1 MLTLKVWIF
10 IMTELVKFKNSQSS
24 RSFDKMANIMQQ
36 KKMVLRKNKM
46 EKGLSLIEASMVLAL
61 SAIVVSGVMFYYQ
74 SASDSNKT
82 QNTVS
87 QVMSVMSAIN
97 GLYVG
102 QASYSGL
109 SDTVLYNSSAVPANY
124 KGSTKG
130 VINNPFGGRLHVAQN
145 TDPTS
150 GGYALFLDGVP
161 QSSCVNIASM
171 NLGTSLQGVGVGVPY
186 STPVKLKASSP
197 GNGNSVTKSNV
208 YSGTLTPANA
218 ATLCDG
224 VTNSI
229 TFLMK

>member
-1 MLTLKVWIF
+1 MKI
-10 IMTELVKFKNSQSS
+10 
-24 RSFDKMANIMQQ
+24 
-36 KKMVLRKNKM
+36 KKKA

-102 QASYSGL
+102 QASYTGL

-124 KGSTKG
+124 KGSTG
-130 VINNPFGGRLHVAQN
+130 VINNPFGGRLHVAPN
-145 TDPTS
+145 TGAT
-150 GGYALFLDGVP
+150 GGYALLLDGVP

-171 NLGTSLQGVGVGVPY
+171 NLGTSLQGVGVKVASMNSGTAAA
-186 STPVKLKASSP
+186 SLTPQTL
-197 GNGNSVTKSNV
+197 NGTARAGTI

-218 ATLCDG
+218 AALCTDT
-224 VTNSI
+224 TNSI

>member
-1 MLTLKVWIF
+1 MV
-10 IMTELVKFKNSQSS
+10 
-24 RSFDKMANIMQQ
+24 NIMQQ
-36 KKMVLRKNKM
+36 KKMNLRKNKM

-102 QASYSGL
+102 QASYTGL
-109 SDTVLYNSSAVPANY
+109 TDNVLYNSSAVPENY
-124 KGSTKG
+124 KDKSNKT
-130 VINNPFGGRLHVAQN
+130 INNPFGGKLKVAAL
-145 TDPTS
+145 DA
-150 GGYALFLDGVP
+150 GGYTITLDGVP

-171 NLGTSLQGVGVGVPY
+171 NLGTSLQGVGVKVT
-186 STPVKLKASSP
+186 SKTITPKALNGGNPKP
-197 GNGNSVTKSNV
+197 GDV

-218 ATLCDG
+218 AILCSE
-224 VTNSI
+224 VNNSI

>member
-1 MLTLKVWIF
+1 
-10 IMTELVKFKNSQSS
+10 MTGVVRFKSS
-24 RSFDKMANIMQQ
+24 HSLRSFDKMVNIMQQ
-36 KKMVLRKNKM
+36 KKMNLRKNKM

-82 QNTVS
+82 QNTIS

-102 QASYSGL
+102 QASYDGL
-109 SDTVLYNSSAVPANY
+109 SDTVLYNSSAVPENY
-124 KGSTKG
+124 KDKNKK
-130 VINNPFGGRLHVAQN
+130 IKNPFGGILHVAPN
-145 TDPTS
+145 NG
-150 GGYALFLDGVP
+150 GGYALLLDRVP
-161 QSSCVNIASM
+161 KSSCVNIASM
-171 NLGTSLQGVGVGVPY
+171 NLGTSLEGVGVEVKEMTSDKP
-186 STPVKLKASSP
+186 SVNLSATPVS
-197 GNGNSVTKSNV
+197 NNSVSKGNV

-218 ATLCDG
+218 ASLCTG

>member
-1 MLTLKVWIF
+1 
-10 IMTELVKFKNSQSS
+10 MTEIVKFKNSQSL
-24 RSFDKMANIMQQ
+24 RSFDKMVDTMQQ
-36 KKMVLRKNKM
+36 KKMIRKNKM

-102 QASYSGL
+102 QASYTGL
-109 SDTVLYNSSAVPANY
+109 SDTVLYNSSAVPTNY
-124 KGSTKG
+124 KVSPG
-130 VINNPFGGRLHVAQN
+130 VINNPFGGRLHVAPN
-145 TDPTS
+145 TDPS
-150 GGYALFLDGVP
+150 GGYALLLDGVP

-171 NLGTSLQGVGVGVPY
+171 NLGTSLQGVGVGKNLMNR
-186 STPVKLKASSP
+186 TDLTVKLKAST
-197 GNGNSVTKSNV
+197 NGAVH
-208 YSGTLTPANA
+208 SGTLTPAKA
-218 ATLCDG
+218 ATLCTDE
-224 VTNSI
+224 TNSI

>member
-1 MLTLKVWIF
+1 MV
-10 IMTELVKFKNSQSS
+10 
-24 RSFDKMANIMQQ
+24 NIMQQ
-36 KKMVLRKNKM
+36 KKMNLRKNKM

-102 QASYSGL
+102 QASYKGL
-109 SDTVLYNSSAVPANY
+109 SDAVLYNSSAVPANY
-124 KGSTKG
+124 KGG
-130 VINNPFGGRLHVAQN
+130 AGEINNPFGGRLRVAPN
-145 TDPTS
+145 S
-150 GGYALFLDGVP
+150 GGYTLLLEGVP
-161 QSSCVNIASM
+161 KSSCVNIASM
-171 NLGTSLQGVGVGVPY
+171 NLGTSLQGVGVGV
-186 STPVKLKASSP
+186 TP
-197 GNGNSVTKSNV
+197 NGNLTANNLNGQPKKGVV

-218 ATLCDG
+218 AALCSE
-224 VTNSI
+224 VANSI

>member
-1 MLTLKVWIF
+1 
-10 IMTELVKFKNSQSS
+10 MTEIVKFKSSQSL
-24 RSFDKMANIMQQ
+24 RSFDKMVNTMQQ
-36 KKMVLRKNKM
+36 KKMIRKNKM

-102 QASYSGL
+102 QASYDGL
-109 SDTVLYNSSAVPANY
+109 SDAVLYNSSAVPANY
-124 KGSTKG
+124 KGSSG
-130 VINNPFGGRLHVAQN
+130 EINNPFGGKLHVAPN
-145 TDPTS
+145 TS
-150 GGYALFLDGVP
+150 GGYALLLDGVP
-161 QSSCVNIASM
+161 KSSCVNIASM
-171 NLGTSLQGVGVGVPY
+171 NLGTSLQGVGVGD
-186 STPVKLKASSP
+186 SIMKNNTASVQLTATAA
-197 GNGNSVTKSNV
+197 NGRVNKGTI

-218 ATLCDG
+218 ANLCTD

>member
-1 MLTLKVWIF
+1 
-10 IMTELVKFKNSQSS
+10 MTEIVKFKNSQSL
-24 RSFDKMANIMQQ
+24 RSFDKMVNTMQQ
-36 KKMVLRKNKM
+36 KKMIRKNKM

-102 QASYSGL
+102 QASYDGL

-124 KGSTKG
+124 KGSTPG
-130 VINNPFGGRLHVAQN
+130 VINNPFGGRLHVAPN
-145 TDPTS
+145 NGNS
-150 GGYALFLDGVP
+150 KGYALLLEGVP

-171 NLGTSLQGVGVGVPY
+171 NLGTSLQGVGVK
-186 STPVKLKASSP
+186 TPMKISDV
-197 GNGNSVTKSNV
+197 SVNLNATPSGPV
-208 YSGTLTPANA
+208 YSGTLTPARA
-218 ATLCDG
+218 ANLCSEA
-224 VTNSI
+224 TNSI

>member
-1 MLTLKVWIF
+1 
-10 IMTELVKFKNSQSS
+10 MTEIVKFKNSQSL
-24 RSFDKMANIMQQ
+24 RSFDKMVDTMQQ
-36 KKMVLRKNKM
+36 KKMIRKNKM

-102 QASYSGL
+102 QASYTGL
-109 SDTVLYNSSAVPANY
+109 SDTVLYNSSAVPTNY
-124 KGSTKG
+124 KVSPG
-130 VINNPFGGRLHVAQN
+130 VINNPFGGRLHVAPN
-145 TDPTS
+145 TDPS
-150 GGYALFLDGVP
+150 GGYALLLDGVP

-171 NLGTSLQGVGVGVPY
+171 NLGTSLQGVGVGKNLMNRTDP
-186 STPVKLKASSP
+186 TVKLKAST
-197 GNGNSVTKSNV
+197 NGAVH
-208 YSGTLTPANA
+208 SGTLTPAKA
-218 ATLCDG
+218 ATLCTDE
-224 VTNSI
+224 TNSI

>member
-1 MLTLKVWIF
+1 
-10 IMTELVKFKNSQSS
+10 MTELVKFKNSQSL
-24 RSFDKMANIMQQ
+24 RSFDRMVNTMQQ
-36 KKMVLRKNKM
+36 KKMIRKNKM

-102 QASYSGL
+102 QASYDGL
-109 SDTVLYNSSAVPANY
+109 SDTVLYNSSAVPTNY
-124 KGSTKG
+124 KGGSTG
-130 VINNPFGGRLHVAQN
+130 VINNPFGGRLHVAPNKGQ
-145 TDPTS
+145 S
-150 GGYALFLDGVP
+150 RGYALLLSGVP

-171 NLGTSLQGVGVGVPY
+171 NLGTSLQGVGVKTSMTIA
-186 STPVKLKASSP
+186 STDVNLDASAGGPVF
-197 GNGNSVTKSNV
+197 
-208 YSGTLTPANA
+208 SGTLTPAKA
-218 ATLCDG
+218 AELCTEA
-224 VTNSI
+224 TNNI

>member
-1 MLTLKVWIF
+1 
-10 IMTELVKFKNSQSS
+10 MTEIVKFKNSQSL
-24 RSFDKMANIMQQ
+24 RSFDKMVNTMQQ
-36 KKMVLRKNKM
+36 KKMIRKNKM

-102 QASYSGL
+102 QASYDGL

-124 KGSTKG
+124 KGSTPG
-130 VINNPFGGRLHVAQN
+130 VINNPFGGRLHVAPN
-145 TDPTS
+145 NGNS
-150 GGYALFLDGVP
+150 KGYALLLEGVP

-171 NLGTSLQGVGVGVPY
+171 NLGTSLQGVGVK
-186 STPVKLKASSP
+186 TPMKIGDV
-197 GNGNSVTKSNV
+197 SVNLNATPSGPV
-208 YSGTLTPANA
+208 YSGTLTPARA
-218 ATLCDG
+218 ANLCSDA
-224 VTNSI
+224 TNSI

>member
-1 MLTLKVWIF
+1 
-10 IMTELVKFKNSQSS
+10 MTELVKFKNSQSL
-24 RSFDKMANIMQQ
+24 RSFDKMVDIMQQ
-36 KKMVLRKNKM
+36 KKNKM

-102 QASYSGL
+102 QASYAGL
-109 SDTVLYNSSAVPANY
+109 TDDVLYNSSAVPENY
-124 KGSTKG
+124 KDKTKNK
-130 VINNPFGGRLHVAQN
+130 INNPFGGELKVASN
-145 TDPTS
+145 G
-150 GGYALFLDGVP
+150 GGYTLTLNGVP
-161 QSSCVNIASM
+161 KSSCVNIASM
-171 NLGTSLQGVGVGVPY
+171 NLGTSLQGVGVGVTNLN
-186 STPVKLKASSP
+186 TPLVPVAL
-197 GNGNSVTKSNV
+197 NGGTPAPNKV

-218 ATLCDG
+218 ATLCSG

>member
-1 MLTLKVWIF
+1 MVNT
-10 IMTELVKFKNSQSS
+10 
-24 RSFDKMANIMQQ
+24 MQQ
-36 KKMVLRKNKM
+36 KKMIIKNKM

-102 QASYSGL
+102 QASYNGL

-124 KGSTKG
+124 KGSTG
-130 VINNPFGGRLHVAQN
+130 VINNPFGGRLHVAPN
-145 TDPTS
+145 TGTS
-150 GGYALFLDGVP
+150 GGYALLLDGVP

-171 NLGTSLQGVGVGVPY
+171 NLGTSLQGVGVGVTSMTNGTQSVSLTATPLTG
-186 STPVKLKASSP
+186 STVRT
-197 GNGNSVTKSNV
+197 NTV

-218 ATLCDG
+218 ATLCSN

>member
-1 MLTLKVWIF
+1 MV
-10 IMTELVKFKNSQSS
+10 
-24 RSFDKMANIMQQ
+24 NIMQQ

-124 KGSTKG
+124 KGSTAG
-130 VINNPFGGRLHVAQN
+130 VINNPFGGRLHVAPN
-145 TDPTS
+145 TGAS
-150 GGYALFLDGVP
+150 GGYALLLDGVP

-171 NLGTSLQGVGVGVPY
+171 NLGTSLQGVGVKTSMQNTSSSVNLTATTATNPV
-186 STPVKLKASSP
+186 TPGKI
-197 GNGNSVTKSNV
+197 

-218 ATLCDG
+218 ATLCTD

>member
-1 MLTLKVWIF
+1 ML
-10 IMTELVKFKNSQSS
+10 
-24 RSFDKMANIMQQ
+24 NITKKQ
-36 KKMVLRKNKM
+36 KILRKRSKKE

-102 QASYSGL
+102 QASYTGL

-124 KGSTKG
+124 KGTTG
-130 VINNPFGGRLHVAQN
+130 IINNPFGGRLHVAPN
-145 TDPTS
+145 TNRAA
-150 GGYALFLDGVP
+150 GGYALLLDGIP

-171 NLGTSLQGVGVGVPY
+171 NLGTSLQGVGVKVTSMKSDTTEVDLKPQKLT
-186 STPVKLKASSP
+186 ST
-197 GNGNSVTKSNV
+197 SVSAGTI

-218 ATLCDG
+218 ATLCKDEA
-224 VTNSI
+224 NSI

>member
-1 MLTLKVWIF
+1 MV
-10 IMTELVKFKNSQSS
+10 
-24 RSFDKMANIMQQ
+24 NIMQQ
-36 KKMVLRKNKM
+36 KKMNLRKNKM

-102 QASYSGL
+102 QASYDGL

-124 KGSTKG
+124 KGGPG
-130 VINNPFGGRLHVAQN
+130 VINNPFGGRLHVAPN
-145 TDPTS
+145 TG
-150 GGYALFLDGVP
+150 GGYALLLDGVP

-171 NLGTSLQGVGVGVPY
+171 NLGTSLQGVGVEVATMTNSASKVTLNP
-186 STPVKLKASSP
+186 TPT
-197 GNGNSVTKSNV
+197 NGSVAKGKV

-218 ATLCDG
+218 ANLCTG

>member
-1 MLTLKVWIF
+1 MV
-10 IMTELVKFKNSQSS
+10 
-24 RSFDKMANIMQQ
+24 NIMQQ
-36 KKMVLRKNKM
+36 KKMNLRKNKM

-102 QASYSGL
+102 QASYKGL
-109 SDTVLYNSSAVPANY
+109 SDAVLYNSSAVPANY
-124 KGSTKG
+124 KGG
-130 VINNPFGGRLHVAQN
+130 PGEINNPFGGRLRVAPN
-145 TDPTS
+145 S
-150 GGYALFLDGVP
+150 GGYTLLLEGVP
-161 QSSCVNIASM
+161 KSSCVNIASM
-171 NLGTSLQGVGVGVPY
+171 NLGTSLQGVGVGV
-186 STPVKLKASSP
+186 TP
-197 GNGNSVTKSNV
+197 NGNLTANNLNGQPRKGVV

-218 ATLCDG
+218 AALCSEAA
-224 VTNSI
+224 NSI

>member
-1 MLTLKVWIF
+1 MMK
-10 IMTELVKFKNSQSS
+10 
-24 RSFDKMANIMQQ
+24 Q
-36 KKMVLRKNKM
+36 KTMNLRKKKK

-102 QASYSGL
+102 QASYNGL

-124 KGSTKG
+124 KGSAG
-130 VINNPFGGRLHVAQN
+130 VINNPFGGRLHVAPN
-145 TDPTS
+145 NGAS
-150 GGYALFLDGVP
+150 GGYALLLDGVP

-171 NLGTSLQGVGVGVPY
+171 NLGTSLQGVGVGVN
-186 STPVKLKASSP
+186 SMNSGVNAVTLTTTSISSGTVKK
-197 GNGNSVTKSNV
+197 GTV

-218 ATLCDG
+218 ATLCSDT
-224 VTNSI
+224 TNSI

>member
-1 MLTLKVWIF
+1 MK
-10 IMTELVKFKNSQSS
+10 
-24 RSFDKMANIMQQ
+24 Q
-36 KKMVLRKNKM
+36 KTMNLRKKKK

-102 QASYSGL
+102 QASYNGL

-124 KGSTKG
+124 KGSAG
-130 VINNPFGGRLHVAQN
+130 VINNPFGGRLHVAPN
-145 TDPTS
+145 NGAS
-150 GGYALFLDGVP
+150 GGYALLLDGVP

-171 NLGTSLQGVGVGVPY
+171 NLGTSLQGVGVGVN
-186 STPVKLKASSP
+186 SMNSGVNAVTLTTTSISSGTVKK
-197 GNGNSVTKSNV
+197 GTV

-218 ATLCDG
+218 ATLCSDT
-224 VTNSI
+224 TNSI

>member
-1 MLTLKVWIF
+1 
-10 IMTELVKFKNSQSS
+10 MTEIVKFKSSQSL
-24 RSFDKMANIMQQ
+24 RSFDKMVNTMQQ
-36 KKMVLRKNKM
+36 KKMIRKNKM

-102 QASYSGL
+102 QASYDGL

-124 KGSTKG
+124 KGSTAG
-130 VINNPFGGRLHVAQN
+130 MINNPFGGRLHVAPN
-145 TDPTS
+145 AGAN
-150 GGYALFLDGVP
+150 GGYALLLDGVP

-171 NLGTSLQGVGVGVPY
+171 NLGTSLQGVGVG
-186 STPVKLKASSP
+186 TTMKNNSP
-197 GNGNSVTKSNV
+197 SVTLTATTANGSVQKGTI
-208 YSGTLTPANA
+208 YSGTLT
-218 ATLCDG
+218 LCTD

>member
-1 MLTLKVWIF
+1 
-10 IMTELVKFKNSQSS
+10 MTELVKFKNSQSS

-145 TDPTS
+145 TEPTS

-171 NLGTSLQGVGVGVPY
+171 NLGTSLQGVGVGVQY
-186 STPVKLKASSP
+186 STPVRLKASP
-197 GNGNSVTKSNV
+197 PGNSVAKNNV

>member
-1 MLTLKVWIF
+1 
-10 IMTELVKFKNSQSS
+10 MTELVKFKNSQSL
-24 RSFDKMANIMQQ
+24 RSFDKMVNIMQQ
-36 KKMVLRKNKM
+36 KKMNLRKNKM

-102 QASYSGL
+102 QASYKGL
-109 SDTVLYNSSAVPANY
+109 SDAVLYNSSAVPANY
-124 KGSTKG
+124 KAGGK
-130 VINNPFGGRLHVAQN
+130 INNPFGGKLSVAPN
-145 TDPTS
+145 DV
-150 GGYALFLDGVP
+150 GYTLLLDGVP
-161 QSSCVNIASM
+161 KSSCVNIASM
-171 NLGTSLQGVGVGVPY
+171 NLGTSLQGVGVDVTVN
-186 STPVKLKASSP
+186 STNNKLKAIP
-197 GNGNSVTKSNV
+197 LNSGQTPSKGTV

-218 ATLCDG
+218 ATLCSGD
-224 VTNSI
+224 TNSI

>member
-1 MLTLKVWIF
+1 
-10 IMTELVKFKNSQSS
+10 MTEIVKFKNSQSL

-102 QASYSGL
+102 QPSYSGL

-124 KGSTKG
+124 KGKTTG
-130 VINNPFGGRLHVAQN
+130 EINNPFGGRLHVVQN
-145 TDPTS
+145 TGRS
-150 GGYALFLDGVP
+150 NGYALHLEGVP

-171 NLGTSLQGVGVGVPY
+171 NLGTSLQGVGVGITTIT
-186 STPVKLKASSP
+186 SGSNPVKLDEPISP
-197 GNGNSVTKSNV
+197 GTSVQQGKV
-208 YSGTLTPANA
+208 YSALTPANA
-218 ATLCDG
+218 AALCTG
-224 VTNSI
+224 VKNSI

>member
-1 MLTLKVWIF
+1 MV
-10 IMTELVKFKNSQSS
+10 
-24 RSFDKMANIMQQ
+24 NIMQQ

-124 KGSTKG
+124 KGSTAG
-130 VINNPFGGRLHVAQN
+130 VINNPFGGRLHVAPN
-145 TDPTS
+145 TGAS
-150 GGYALFLDGVP
+150 GGYALLLDGVP

-171 NLGTSLQGVGVGVPY
+171 NLGTSLQGVGVKTSMQNTSPNVNLTATTATNPV
-186 STPVKLKASSP
+186 TPGKI
-197 GNGNSVTKSNV
+197 

-218 ATLCDG
+218 ATLCTD

>member
-1 MLTLKVWIF
+1 MK
-10 IMTELVKFKNSQSS
+10 Q
-24 RSFDKMANIMQQ
+24 KMKI
-36 KKMVLRKNKM
+36 KKKA

-102 QASYSGL
+102 QASYTGL

-124 KGSTKG
+124 KGSTG
-130 VINNPFGGRLHVAQN
+130 VINNPFGGRLHVAPN
-145 TDPTS
+145 TGAT
-150 GGYALFLDGVP
+150 GGYALLLDGVP

-171 NLGTSLQGVGVGVPY
+171 NLGTSLQGVGVKVASMNSGTAAA
-186 STPVKLKASSP
+186 SLTPQTL
-197 GNGNSVTKSNV
+197 NGTARAGTI

-218 ATLCDG
+218 AALCTDT
-224 VTNSI
+224 TNSI

>member
-1 MLTLKVWIF
+1 
-10 IMTELVKFKNSQSS
+10 MTEIVKFKNSQSL
-24 RSFDKMANIMQQ
+24 RSFDKMVNTMQQ
-36 KKMVLRKNKM
+36 KKMIRKNKM

-102 QASYSGL
+102 QASYAGL
-109 SDTVLYNSSAVPANY
+109 SNEVLFNSSAVPENY
-124 KGSTKG
+124 KDKKTKK
-130 VINNPFGGRLHVAQN
+130 INNPFGGQLTVAEK
-145 TDPTS
+145 TS
-150 GGYALFLDGVP
+150 GGYTLTLERVP
-161 QSSCVNIASM
+161 KSSCVNIASM
-171 NLGTSLQGVGVGVPY
+171 NLGTSLQAVGVNVRQNSNPVPTL
-186 STPVKLKASSP
+186 TPGQL
-197 GNGNSVTKSNV
+197 

-218 ATLCDG
+218 ATLCTND
-224 VTNSI
+224 TNSI

>member
-1 MLTLKVWIF
+1 
-10 IMTELVKFKNSQSS
+10 MTELVKFENSQSL
-24 RSFDKMANIMQQ
+24 RSFDKMVNIMQQ

-124 KGSTKG
+124 KGSTG
-130 VINNPFGGRLHVAQN
+130 EINNPFGGKLHVAQN
-145 TDPTS
+145 TDNS
-150 GGYALFLDGVP
+150 GGYALLLDGVP

-171 NLGTSLQGVGVGVPY
+171 NLGTSLQGVGVGPNIMNNK
-186 STPVKLKASSP
+186 STNVKLAAVKAGSSV
-197 GNGNSVTKSNV
+197 NANII
-208 YSGTLTPANA
+208 YSGTLSPANA
-218 ATLCDG
+218 AKLCTG

>member
-1 MLTLKVWIF
+1 MV
-10 IMTELVKFKNSQSS
+10 
-24 RSFDKMANIMQQ
+24 NIMQQ
-36 KKMVLRKNKM
+36 KKMNLRKNKM

-102 QASYSGL
+102 QASYTGL
-109 SDTVLYNSSAVPANY
+109 TDDVLLNSSAVPENY
-124 KGSTKG
+124 KDKPKKK
-130 VINNPFGGRLHVAQN
+130 INNPFGGKLHVVQN
-145 TDPTS
+145 TGS
-150 GGYALFLDGVP
+150 GGGYALLLDGVP

-171 NLGTSLQGVGVGVPY
+171 NLGTSLQGVGVEVNEMKSAG
-186 STPVKLKASSP
+186 STVALNAIPLT
-197 GNGNSVTKSNV
+197 NGSVDKGKV

-218 ATLCDG
+218 ATLCSG
-224 VTNSI
+224 ATNSI

>member
-1 MLTLKVWIF
+1 MV
-10 IMTELVKFKNSQSS
+10 
-24 RSFDKMANIMQQ
+24 NIMQQ
-36 KKMVLRKNKM
+36 KKMDLRKNKM

-102 QASYSGL
+102 QASYAGL
-109 SDTVLYNSSAVPANY
+109 SDAVLYNSSAVPENY
-124 KGSTKG
+124 KGSSGK
-130 VINNPFGGRLHVAQN
+130 INNPFGGRLHVAPN
-145 TDPTS
+145 DN
-150 GGYALFLDGVP
+150 GGYALLLDRVP
-161 QSSCVNIASM
+161 KSSCVNIASM
-171 NLGTSLQGVGVGVPY
+171 NLGTSLQGVGVGVTSMNS
-186 STPVKLKASSP
+186 STPKANLTVTDLKGGTAKP
-197 GNGNSVTKSNV
+197 GPV

-218 ATLCDG
+218 AAICSTAD
-224 VTNSI
+224 NSI

>member
-1 MLTLKVWIF
+1 MVNT
-10 IMTELVKFKNSQSS
+10 
-24 RSFDKMANIMQQ
+24 MQQ
-36 KKMVLRKNKM
+36 KKMIRKNKM

-102 QASYSGL
+102 QASYDGL

-124 KGSTKG
+124 KGSTSG
-130 VINNPFGGRLHVAQN
+130 VINNPFGGRLHVAPN
-145 TDPTS
+145 NGNS
-150 GGYALFLDGVP
+150 KGYALLLEGVP

-171 NLGTSLQGVGVGVPY
+171 NLGTSLQGVGVK
-186 STPVKLKASSP
+186 TPMKIGDV
-197 GNGNSVTKSNV
+197 SVNLNATPTGPV
-208 YSGTLTPANA
+208 YSGTLTPARA
-218 ATLCDG
+218 ANLCSEA
-224 VTNSI
+224 TNSI

>member
-1 MLTLKVWIF
+1 MV
-10 IMTELVKFKNSQSS
+10 
-24 RSFDKMANIMQQ
+24 NIMQQ
-36 KKMVLRKNKM
+36 KKMNLRKNKM

-82 QNTVS
+82 QNTIS

-102 QASYSGL
+102 QASYDGL
-109 SDTVLYNSSAVPANY
+109 SDTVLYNSSAVPENY
-124 KGSTKG
+124 KDKNK
-130 VINNPFGGRLHVAQN
+130 IKNPFGGILHVAPN
-145 TDPTS
+145 NR
-150 GGYALFLDGVP
+150 GGYALLLDKVP
-161 QSSCVNIASM
+161 KSSCVNIASM
-171 NLGTSLQGVGVGVPY
+171 NLGTSLEGVGVEVKDMTPDK
-186 STPVKLKASSP
+186 SSVNLSATPVSK
-197 GNGNSVTKSNV
+197 NSVSKGNV

-218 ATLCDG
+218 ASLCTG

>member
-1 MLTLKVWIF
+1 M
-10 IMTELVKFKNSQSS
+10 N
-24 RSFDKMANIMQQ
+24 
-36 KKMVLRKNKM
+36 LRKNKM

-102 QASYSGL
+102 QASYTGL
-109 SDTVLYNSSAVPANY
+109 TDDVLLNSSAVPENY
-124 KGSTKG
+124 KDKPNKK
-130 VINNPFGGRLHVAQN
+130 INNPFGGKLHVAQN
-145 TDPTS
+145 TG
-150 GGYALFLDGVP
+150 GGYALLLDGVP
-161 QSSCVNIASM
+161 KSSCVNIASM
-171 NLGTSLQGVGVGVPY
+171 NLGTSLQGVGVGVNQMN
-186 STPVKLKASSP
+186 STVSTVALNATPLPPKGAVQK
-197 GNGNSVTKSNV
+197 NNV

-218 ATLCDG
+218 ATLCSDA
-224 VTNSI
+224 TNSI

>member
-1 MLTLKVWIF
+1 MV
-10 IMTELVKFKNSQSS
+10 
-24 RSFDKMANIMQQ
+24 NIMQQ
-36 KKMVLRKNKM
+36 KKMDLRKNKM

-102 QASYSGL
+102 QASYDGL
-109 SDTVLYNSSAVPANY
+109 TDAVLYNSSAVPANY
-124 KGSTKG
+124 KGGTNE
-130 VINNPFGGRLHVAQN
+130 INNPFGGRLHVAPN
-145 TDPTS
+145 KK
-150 GGYALFLDGVP
+150 GGYALLLDGVP
-161 QSSCVNIASM
+161 KSSCVNIASM
-171 NLGTSLQGVGVGVPY
+171 NLGTSLQGVGVKTTMVNN
-186 STPVKLKASSP
+186 SP
-197 GNGNSVTKSNV
+197 SVDLTAITATKNVTKGNI

-218 ATLCDG
+218 ATLCTD